1 MAAVEAVA
9 KEVLEVEID
18 LVEEAAAETD
28 LVAEAV
34 EVETE
39 REAAEEAVEVLEAAA
54 QVVAVIK
61 ENEETIAQVAME
73 IETKEEMIAPV
84 TLELPEVEVLME
96 ILAQVE
102 ADQVK
107 AQADREVVFL
117 KVEISLNLAENV
129 VENLNQIPV
138 VLAVE
143 EEGIKYIL

>member
-1 MAAVEAVA
+1 
-9 KEVLEVEID
+9 
-18 LVEEAAAETD
+18 
-28 LVAEAV
+28 
-34 EVETE
+34 VETE

-61 ENEETIAQVAME
+61 AREETIAQVAME

-84 TLELPEVEVLME
+84 TLELPEVEVVME